1 MTDNEVIKKR
11 LIELSRRAYDT
22 GADIY
27 TDFLSMAEQSTLAS
41 VKQELYSPYLL
52 YGGAGERERRVARFG
67 TDTDDTA
74 KFPIACLMISPRSAK
89 FAQKLSH
96 RDYLGALMSIGL
108 DRSKL
113 GDIVIDGSN
122 AYVFC
127 RDEMKEFIARSVDSV
142 ARTSVKCEIV
152 DSIPEHMTDETH
164 EITVQVASIRLDA
177 LVAKVYRLSR
187 EESSSLI
194 KQGRVYVNAV
204 LCESPSRE
212 PKDEDIVSVRGF
224 GRFKLLGK
232 AGTGKKGKVNVLIAR
247 FGRG

>member
-1 MTDNEVIKKR
+1 M
-11 LIELSRRAYDT
+11 IE
-22 GADIY
+22 
-27 TDFLSMAEQSTLAS
+27 
-41 VKQELYSPYLL
+41 
-52 YGGAGERERRVARFG
+52 
-67 TDTDDTA
+67 
-74 KFPIACLMISPRSAK
+74 
-89 FAQKLSH
+89 
-96 RDYLGALMSIGL
+96 
-108 DRSKL
+108 
-113 GDIVIDGSN
+113 GSDE
-122 AYVFC
+122 YVFC

-232 AGTGKKGKVNVLIAR
+232 AGTGKKGKANVLIAR